1 MPVLCHVWVFR
12 LYMDDVVLLVVALRE
27 RRDGFVEGHLTRDHA
42 LDLRMRE
49 RTGLT
54 AFDAR

>member
-1 MPVLCHVWVFR
+1 
-12 LYMDDVVLLVVALRE
+12 MDDVVLLVVALRE